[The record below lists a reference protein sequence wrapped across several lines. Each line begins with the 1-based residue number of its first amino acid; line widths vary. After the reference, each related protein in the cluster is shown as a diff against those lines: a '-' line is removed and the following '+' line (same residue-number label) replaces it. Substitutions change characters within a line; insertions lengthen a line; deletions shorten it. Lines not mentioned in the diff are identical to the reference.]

1 MKIKI
6 GHQTKKKEVF
16 KMKSVKANVC
26 EFDGCAVT
34 VDIAGNIEEYAQS
47 FLHIFNNV
55 RESNE
60 LFKVRNYYGDNY
72 VTVYC
77 ESDSKEALL
86 KYLKSFGEIKS
97 CEKVVMYR
105 MEEPE
110 FDIDKYY
117 DAVLIPDF
125 D

>member
-1 MKIKI
+1 
-6 GHQTKKKEVF
+6 
-16 KMKSVKANVC
+16 MKSVKVNVC
-26 EFDGCAVT
+26 EFEGYAIT
-34 VDIAGNIEEYAQS
+34 VDIQGDIEEYAKS

-60 LFKVRNYYGDNY
+60 LFKVRNYYDDNC

-77 ESDSKEALL
+77 ELYSKDALE

-97 CEKVVMYR
+97 CEKVLMYR
-105 MEEPE
+105 MEEPD

-117 DAVLIPDF
+117 DAVLVPYF
-125 D
+125 Y

>member
-1 MKIKI
+1 MKPI
-6 GHQTKKKEVF
+6 
-16 KMKSVKANVC
+16 KANVC
-26 EFDGCAVT
+26 EFEGYAIT
-34 VDIAGNIEEYAQS
+34 VDIQGNIEEYAKS

-60 LFKVRNYYGDNY
+60 LFKVRNYYDDNCI
-72 VTVYC
+72 TVYC
-77 ESDSKEALL
+77 ELDSKDALE

-97 CEKVVMYR
+97 CEKVLMYR
-105 MEEPE
+105 MEEPD

-117 DAVLIPDF
+117 DAVLVPYF

>member
-1 MKIKI
+1 MKLI
-6 GHQTKKKEVF
+6 
-16 KMKSVKANVC
+16 KANVC
-26 EFDGCAVT
+26 EFEGYAIT
-34 VDIAGNIEEYAQS
+34 VDIKGGIEEYAQS

-60 LFKVRNYYGDNY
+60 LFKVRNYYDDNC

-77 ESDSKEALL
+77 ELDSKDALE
-86 KYLKSFGEIKS
+86 KYLKAFGEIKS

-105 MEEPE
+105 MEEPD
-110 FDIDKYY
+110 FDIDNYY
-117 DAVLIPDF
+117 DAVLVPDF

>member
-1 MKIKI
+1 
-6 GHQTKKKEVF
+6 
-16 KMKSVKANVC
+16 MKSIRANVS
-26 EFDGCAVT
+26 EFEGCAVT
-34 VDIAGNIEEYAQS
+34 VDIKGNVEEYAQS

-60 LFKVRNYYGDNY
+60 LFKVRNYYDDNC

-77 ESDSKEALL
+77 EPDSKDALK
-86 KYLKSFGEIKS
+86 KYLKAFGKIKS
-97 CEKVVMYR
+97 CEKVVLYR

-117 DAVLIPDF
+117 DAVLVPDF